1 MHEIETSFSV
11 TCSRSI
17 VPRVYR
23 AGIASIDL
31 TTRLHDVPRLRRLR
45 LSWPSASHG
54 RSTRLPCS
62 TSTRGKER
70 TRPGTVSIVRLVSPH
85 RPRYAINS
93 RNLQIRGQTFP
104 TPILRTASTVP
115 AWIHAPFSSS
125 RARRFKRVHER
136 VHMYIYTVSEKRLCV
151 PPPAHASLERANY
164 SLKTTPTTPPSFS
177 YDHWAICRSKLLI
190 GHATVILN
198 CVSTLK

>member
-31 TTRLHDVPRLRRLR
+31 TARLHDVPRLRRLR

-104 TPILRTASTVP
+104 TPIRRTASRRPSRLEFMHRFHRAARVD
-115 AWIHAPFSSS
+115 SS
-125 RARRFKRVHER
+125 ACTNECICT
-136 VHMYIYTVSEKRLCV
+136 YIQ
-151 PPPAHASLERANY
+151 
-164 SLKTTPTTPPSFS
+164 
-177 YDHWAICRSKLLI
+177 
-190 GHATVILN
+190 
-198 CVSTLK
+198 